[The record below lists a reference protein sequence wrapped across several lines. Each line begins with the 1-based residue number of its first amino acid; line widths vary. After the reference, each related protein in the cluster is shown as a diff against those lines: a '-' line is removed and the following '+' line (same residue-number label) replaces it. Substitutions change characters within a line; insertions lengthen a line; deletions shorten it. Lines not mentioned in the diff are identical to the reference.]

1 MEEPMNFTD
10 VELVRARLMDSTVP
24 APIGQE
30 YLQVLTNLNALSV
43 LMAPAGDDDLN
54 SPDMTHLTRLFA
66 QHQRRRVQMEEEHP
80 ILAVMSQPVGWQG
93 N

>member
-1 MEEPMNFTD
+1 MYFTFI
-10 VELVRARLMDSTVP
+10 EQVRARLAESDVP
-24 APIGQE
+24 IPAAQA

-43 LMAPAGDDDLN
+43 LMAPDSDDDLN
-54 SPDMTHLTRLFA
+54 SSELAHLTRLFA

-80 ILAVMSQPVGWQG
+80 LLAVLSRPAGWQG

>member
-1 MEEPMNFTD
+1 MYFTF
-10 VELVRARLMDSTVP
+10 VEQVRARLAESDVP
-24 APIGQE
+24 APVAQA

-43 LMAPAGDDDLN
+43 LLAPDGDDEPN
-54 SPDMTHLTRLFA
+54 SPEVVHLTRLFA

-80 ILAVMSQPVGWQG
+80 ILAVLSRPAGWQG

>member
-1 MEEPMNFTD
+1 MYFTF
-10 VELVRARLMDSTVP
+10 VEQVRARLAESNVP
-24 APIGQE
+24 APVAQA

-43 LMAPAGDDDLN
+43 LMAPDGDHDLN
-54 SPDMTHLTRLFA
+54 SPELAHLTQLFA

-80 ILAVMSQPVGWQG
+80 ILAVLSRPAEWQG